1 MKKFA
6 SELFAHELSDVVSAI
21 YDAKQAPIKTYLSI
35 RVLGRLLT
43 KLAALDIEQHDILPA
58 YYGVLLALQDC
69 EHCSLTDLKIQL
81 LVSRSNMSALLDRM
95 QRDGLIQRE
104 RDPED
109 RRKLR
114 ISLTP
119 QGRRI
124 SEKVLEP
131 HLAWTQDTM
140 SPLSPT
146 DLADLDRI
154 LAKLWRELIRQAKDA
169 DMTLIKDLKNIA
181 GGRP

>member
-6 SELFAHELSDVVSAI
+6 SELFIHELTEVVTAL
-21 YDAKQAPIKTYLSI
+21 YDAEDSPIKTYLSL

-95 QRDGLIQRE
+95 ERDGLIRRE
-104 RDPED
+104 RDQQD

-114 ISLTP
+114 ISLTTH
-119 QGRRI
+119 GRQV
-124 SEKVLEP
+124 SEKVLPP
-131 HLAWTQDTM
+131 HLKWTQDTM

-146 DLADLDRI
+146 DLEDLDRI
-154 LAKLWRELIRQAKDA
+154 LSKLWRELIRQAEEA

-181 GGRP
+181 GGLP

>member
-6 SELFAHELSDVVSAI
+6 SELFAHELSEVVSAL
-21 YDAKQAPIKTYLSI
+21 YDAPNAPIKTYLSL
-35 RVLGRLLT
+35 RVLVRLLT
-43 KLAALDIEQHDILPA
+43 KLAASDIEQHNILPA

-69 EHCSLTDLKIQL
+69 EYCSLTDLKIQL

-119 QGRRI
+119 HGRKVR
-124 SEKVLEP
+124 EKVLDP

-140 SPLSPT
+140 SPLSPS
-146 DLADLDRI
+146 DLEDLDRI
-154 LAKLWRELIRQAKDA
+154 LAKLWRELICQAEDA